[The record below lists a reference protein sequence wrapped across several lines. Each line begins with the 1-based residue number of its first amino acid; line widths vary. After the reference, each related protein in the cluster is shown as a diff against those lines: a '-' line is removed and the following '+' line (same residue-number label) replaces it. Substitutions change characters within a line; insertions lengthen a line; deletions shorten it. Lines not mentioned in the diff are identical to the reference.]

1 MRTQQRIPRRAI
13 QHPRGTPLVL
23 FRLVEDGRAAGS
35 TLHYQRNR
43 PEQSFLYRIV
53 APYCPAFVE
62 QMAVQG

>member
-1 MRTQQRIPRRAI
+1 MVEPR
-13 QHPRGTPLVL
+13 
-23 FRLVEDGRAAGS
+23 GS